1 METNFKQNTTMK
13 SANVT
18 RRNWL
23 KKSALGLGAIA
34 LIPTEVWS
42 SNVLNAQSENRTFL
56 YNANNE
62 FNEFTPPYLEDESKL
77 VILRANENPY
87 GPPPKSAEAF
97 QKEVFSGN
105 RYSWSTLTDLKKQ
118 IANNE
123 GINPDQILM
132 GPGSSDLLEKV
143 AMVFFQK
150 GGNVISADPSYMS
163 LIMVTKSVG
172 GTWKSYKLLE
182 DSQHDLDA
190 MEAGIDSN
198 TKLVYICNPNNP
210 TGSITDAK
218 KLKDFCS
225 RVSEKVPVFVD
236 EAYIELSKNGIKDSM
251 NTLVAEGKNV
261 IVARTFSKIHGMAG
275 LRIGYIIG
283 KKETLDSISEIT
295 RGGMGIT
302 GPSIAAATTSLNNPD
317 FLVSCKTKIADARA
331 YTKSFLK
338 ENNFSYLPSETNF
351 IIFEIPMEGK
361 EFLQKIYAKNV
372 AVRSFKFWDK
382 NWCRVSMGT
391 MDEMKKFTTAI
402 QEIFA

>member
-1 METNFKQNTTMK
+1 MK
-13 SANVT
+13 ST
-18 RRNWL
+18 DFSRRAWL
-23 KKSALGLGAIA
+23 KRSSLTLGALA
-34 LIPTEVWS
+34 LVPNEIWS
-42 SNVLNAQSENRTFL
+42 KSVLEAQNNNSRFL
-56 YNANNE
+56 YTSNNH
-62 FNEFTPPYLEDESKL
+62 FNEYTPPILNEESKM

-97 QKEVFSGN
+97 QKAVFSGN
-105 RYSWSTLTDLKKQ
+105 RYGWKSLGTLIDK
-118 IANNE
+118 IAKNE
-123 GINPDQILM
+123 GITKDQVLM

-150 GGNVISADPSYMS
+150 GGNVVSADPSYMS
-163 LIMVTKSVG
+163 LMVVAKSVG
-172 GTWKSYKLLE
+172 GNWKSYKLLA

-225 RVSEKVPVFVD
+225 RVSEKVLVFVD

-251 NTLVAEGKNV
+251 NSLVAEGKNV

-283 KKETLDSISEIT
+283 QEKTLDKISDIT

-302 GPSIAAATTSLNNPD
+302 GPSIAAAATSLENED
-317 FLVSCKTKIADARA
+317 FLKDCKIKITNARA
-331 YTKSFLK
+331 YTMSYLK
-338 ENNFSYLPSETNF
+338 NKNFTYLPSETNF

-361 EFLQKIYAKNV
+361 AFLEKIYAKNV
-372 AVRSFKFWDK
+372 AVRAFEFWGK
-382 NWCRVSMGT
+382 NWCRVSIGT
-391 MDEMKKFTTAI
+391 LDEMKKFTGAI
-402 QEIFA
+402 DEIFV